1 MVISAAAV
9 ALLVVAVALVV
20 RPGNDPVAAQ
30 QPAPVITANAGP
42 AVARLGNQQVSPQ
55 ELQALLA
62 AVPPQTREQLRGNR
76 EALER
81 WIRSRLAEKAVLE
94 QADAQGW
101 AQRPDVVRQT
111 RSATEQIVFR
121 DYLQSVSQVP
131 ADYPSAAELQQAYD
145 AGKANWQTPALYRVS
160 QIFLGVNEPQ
170 NLEAV
175 RKQAARKEEQ
185 AQGAASDYLRVY
197 GELLSA
203 NLWAF
208 ERGAKSVTVNNYY
221 DGQDVTIPLDVR
233 LSPSGNAQKYFK
245 DYKKKQT
252 AAKMLTQFLAD
263 GEREVAYLE
272 TVLYEVGAAEGEQA
286 LGDIRTELKSE
297 GYLKYYKGK
306 DKKQK
311 PADFFRYKSSDGFLI
326 LVGRNNL
333 QNDKL
338 TLKTARGRDVWFHVK
353 NAPGSHAVVVGEG
366 KAIPDTT
373 KTEAAMLAAYHS
385 SQSAGVK
392 VQVDYTEVKNVR
404 KTGDLKPGMV
414 LYDPYETAVVTP
426 DAALAEQLRVQ

>member
-30 QPAPVITANAGP
+30 QPAPVIAANSGP
-42 AVARLGNQQVSPQ
+42 AVARLGNQQVSPE

-111 RSATEQIVFR
+111 RAATEQIVFR

-175 RKQAARKEEQ
+175 RKQATELSKKAQATSADFAGLAKEFSQ
-185 AQGAASDYLRVY
+185 DRLTA
-197 GELLSA
+197 
-203 NLWAF
+203 
-208 ERGAKSVTVNNYY
+208 ERGGDT
-221 DGQDVTIPLDVR
+221 GLQPLQQLVPEVR
-233 LSPSGNAQKYFK
+233 GVVARLKVGAVSDPVQSSGGFHVIKLTEQQPAR
-245 DYKKKQT
+245 T
-252 AAKMLTQFLAD
+252 ATLDELRDQLTQALRAQRQ
-263 GEREVAYLE
+263 EQIAQAYLDGMLNTATLSIDGAELNKVLE
-272 TVLYEVGAAEGEQA
+272 T
-286 LGDIRTELKSE
+286 
-297 GYLKYYKGK
+297 
-306 DKKQK
+306 K
-311 PADFFRYKSSDGFLI
+311 P
-326 LVGRNNL
+326 
-333 QNDKL
+333 
-338 TLKTARGRDVWFHVK
+338 
-353 NAPGSHAVVVGEG
+353 
-366 KAIPDTT
+366 
-373 KTEAAMLAAYHS
+373 
-385 SQSAGVK
+385 
-392 VQVDYTEVKNVR
+392 
-404 KTGDLKPGMV
+404 
-414 LYDPYETAVVTP
+414 
-426 DAALAEQLRVQ
+426 

>member
-1 MVISAAAV
+1 MTKPAMVISAAAV

-30 QPAPVITANAGP
+30 QPAPVTAANSGP
-42 AVARLGNQQVSPQ
+42 AVARLGNQQVSPE

-111 RSATEQIVFR
+111 RAATEQIVFR

-175 RKQAARKEEQ
+175 RKQAAELSKKAQ
-185 AQGAASDYLRVY
+185 A
-197 GELLSA
+197 
-203 NLWAF
+203 
-208 ERGAKSVTVNNYY
+208 T
-221 DGQDVTIPLDVR
+221 
-233 LSPSGNAQKYFK
+233 
-245 DYKKKQT
+245 
-252 AAKMLTQFLAD
+252 
-263 GEREVAYLE
+263 
-272 TVLYEVGAAEGEQA
+272 
-286 LGDIRTELKSE
+286 
-297 GYLKYYKGK
+297 
-306 DKKQK
+306 
-311 PADFFRYKSSDGFLI
+311 PADF
-326 LVGRNNL
+326 
-333 QNDKL
+333 
-338 TLKTARGRDVWFHVK
+338 
-353 NAPGSHAVVVGEG
+353 
-366 KAIPDTT
+366 
-373 KTEAAMLAAYHS
+373 
-385 SQSAGVK
+385 
-392 VQVDYTEVKNVR
+392 
-404 KTGDLKPGMV
+404 
-414 LYDPYETAVVTP
+414 
-426 DAALAEQLRVQ
+426 AALAKEFSQDRLTAERGGDTGLQPLQQLVPEVRGAVARLKVGAVSDPVQSSAGFHVIKLTEQQPARTATLDELRDQLTQALRAQRQEQIAQAYLDGMLNTATLSIDGAELNKVLETKP